1 MSDRA
6 AIIERLKED
15 QKFLL
20 TTHENPDGDAL
31 GSLVAMNG
39 ILQEMGKDCVMFMR
53 ETEFPLP
60 YEYRYLLAED
70 GAIHFEPA
78 DLAERTILFLDCG
91 SFERMAVDF
100 LRPREGMTVINID
113 HHHDNTRF
121 GTLNLVESTRSSTAE
136 VVYTLSKDLGVD
148 LCPFLADALY
158 VGLVTD
164 TGRFMYQ
171 NTGPE
176 AHEMAADLLRH
187 GVDVHA
193 VYTRLYEDQPF
204 GKVQLLGRALN
215 TIQRFDG
222 GLLTIVNLTK
232 EDFEE
237 TGSEET
243 YTEGIVD
250 FARGV
255 SGTAVGAMYRGLTGE
270 GREHLAKV
278 SLRSSDNRVDVS
290 VIARALSGGGHKQA
304 AGATTDKT
312 LEETIEVIRD
322 GIRDQLG
329 SLQPTAA

>member
-6 AIIERLKED
+6 AIIERLRSDE
-15 QKFLL
+15 KFFL

-31 GSLVAMNG
+31 GSLVGMNSV
-39 ILQEMGKDCVMFMR
+39 LQQLGKDTVMFMR

-60 YEYRYLLAED
+60 YEYRYLLAD
-70 GAIHFEPA
+70 DQVIHFAPA
-78 DLAERTILFLDCG
+78 DLAERTVIFLDCG

-100 LRPREGMTVINID
+100 LRDDSLTLINID

-121 GTLNLVESTRSSTAE
+121 GSLNLVESTRSSTAE
-136 VVYTLSKDLGVD
+136 LVYTIAKELGTKLD
-148 LCPFLADALY
+148 PFLADALY

-176 AHEMAADLLRH
+176 AHEMAADLLRN

-193 VYTRLYEDQPF
+193 AYVRLYEDQPF
-204 GKVQLLGRALN
+204 GKVELLGRALK

-222 GLLTIVNLTK
+222 GALTIVNLTR

-237 TGSEET
+237 TNSEET
-243 YTEGIVD
+243 FTEGIVD
-250 FARGV
+250 FPRSVA
-255 SGTAVGAMYRGLTGE
+255 GTAVGAMYRGLTGE
-270 GREHLAKV
+270 GKEHLAKI

-290 VIARALSGGGHKQA
+290 VIARSFGGGGHRQA
-304 AGATTDKT
+304 AGATTD
-312 LEETIEVIRD
+312 LSLDDAIEQIRA
-322 GIRDQLG
+322 GIREQLG
-329 SLQPTAA
+329 DDAQDAA